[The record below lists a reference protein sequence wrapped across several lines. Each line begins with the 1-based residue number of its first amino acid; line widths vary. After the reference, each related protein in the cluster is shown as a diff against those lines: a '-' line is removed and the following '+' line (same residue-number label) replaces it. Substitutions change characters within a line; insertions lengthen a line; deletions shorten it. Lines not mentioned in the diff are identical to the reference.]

1 MPGLTTLPQVGVKVR
16 ARRRDGGRWHKARV
30 VAVGDDACDLDF
42 PNYGRVEGVP
52 AERIQGSIQ
61 GTEAPTRR
69 RPPPALPLPKPR
81 IQVRTAG
88 HKPAEPYRGDRKV
101 DKKLKDSIGWCA
113 TRGDVD
119 LLEEALK
126 RRGLGARDA
135 HGWSWLH
142 HAAAGGATDH
152 LKAILRVVRD
162 RDDDDDDDDDEAPLD
177 ACEDLNGMTPLHL
190 ACVAKHV
197 DCVRLLLKAGASAGS
212 KDSMG
217 FAATE
222 LAGKAGHRARRIRA
236 LLNSTGETSDYS
248 SSDDDDDGSDDG
260 EARRSTVY
268 DPLATLLPDREYDTH
283 PCPAPRHVPGACR
296 CCDALDACEA
306 RWNQSTQVWIPP
318 VRPTV
323 GRLPPDGR
331 TWSKSDVRR
340 YYGGTRRNLLGTT
353 RRG

>member
-1 MPGLTTLPQVGVKVR
+1 MPGNTTLPRAGGRVR

-42 PNYGRVEGVP
+42 ANYGVVEGVP
-52 AERIQGSIQ
+52 AERIQ

-69 RPPPALPLPKPR
+69 RPPPASLLPKPR
-81 IQVRTAG
+81 IRVRKAG

-101 DKKLKDSIGWCA
+101 DKRLKDSIGWCA

-119 LLEEALK
+119 TLEEVLR

-162 RDDDDDDDDDEAPLD
+162 RDDDDADDDDEAPLD

-197 DCVRLLLKAGASAGS
+197 DCVRLLLKAGASVTS

-217 FAATE
+217 FTSLE

-248 SSDDDDDGSDDG
+248 SSDSESDND
-260 EARRSTVY
+260 ERQSY
-268 DPLATLLPDREYDTH
+268 DPLATLLPDRVYDPD

-331 TWSKSDVRR
+331 TWTRSDVRR